1 MAQLVA
7 TEKQSPNE
15 VLRYLLDY
23 TLDLN
28 TGESLSTLTCTV
40 TSTTDNP
47 PTLVI
52 NNIALAPAVSGQITQ
67 ATFFASLGKAGNS
80 YEASFLA
87 TTTLGQVFESVVAF
101 NIVSFQ

>member
-1 MAQLVA
+1 MATLVA

-28 TGESLSTLTCTV
+28 AGESLSSLTCTV
-40 TSTTDNP
+40 TSSTDNP
-47 PTLVI
+47 PSLVI
-52 NNIALAPAVSGQITQ
+52 NNIALAPAVSGQVTQ
-67 ATFFASLGKAGNS
+67 ATFFASGGKSGNS

-87 TTTLGQVFESVVAF
+87 VTTLNQTFESVVAF
-101 NIVSFQ
+101 NIQSFQ